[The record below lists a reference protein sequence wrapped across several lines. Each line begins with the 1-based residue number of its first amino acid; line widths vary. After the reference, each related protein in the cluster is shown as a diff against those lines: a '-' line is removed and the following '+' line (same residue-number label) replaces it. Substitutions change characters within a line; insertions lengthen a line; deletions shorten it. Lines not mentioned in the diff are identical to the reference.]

1 MTVDYNLLSQARSS
15 DADQR
20 QKAAAQIAQSLSED
34 ELPLV
39 FEMLGDRD
47 WRVRKTIVEGLLRK
61 SDEPIIRGLIDSLHD
76 PENAGKR
83 NSATEALI
91 RIGDRA
97 IPFLIFELSRE
108 ADIDVRL
115 SLVNLLGDLR
125 NAEGFGALVGLIGTE
140 TDVNIVSSSIASL
153 GKYRDDR
160 ALPTLLGALQRDDL
174 WIKFHV
180 VEALGEVGDRRA
192 LPAILAL
199 YSEKSLRKPV
209 LEAVGKIGDIGT
221 LGFLLKIITDEE
233 KLNLTAL
240 RSLVRIAEAEKPKIV
255 EVAER
260 SLIQRK
266 FRQSFPAGKIP
277 PLIEHLQASPKREVK
292 NFILKF
298 LGWSGDVRAL
308 PVLLEYVDQPESAEI
323 AAQALVD
330 FGPQAAGSIL
340 EKLRTTDE
348 DDVVTLLLRV
358 VHAVAGSEAVPTVIG
373 FLDHENPNVRRLAIE
388 TFGDILEPGTVDY
401 LLAKLDDPDVA
412 CQQAAVNS
420 ISSLVAAFPE
430 IKADTLGKIR
440 RLQSSPSIPVQLNS
454 LSIFVNIQGEG
465 YHDELLLAS
474 KDEDQVIRQK
484 AVSLM
489 GRFGEERFA
498 DQLVLSLADESPA
511 VRLAAINAIVRLR
524 PAKGLAS
531 LLSSLDDND
540 VWIRT
545 AAAQALGEYRD
556 PGAIEPLVRHLA
568 QDAPPVRIAAIE
580 ALGKSEDRVVR
591 ETLVR
596 CLAQD
601 DPEIQRAAILGLA
614 RIPGQDVLEE
624 LLIALEN
631 GDWRIRAAAA
641 IALGQRGDQSVLP
654 QLHRILVD
662 DPDPYVQQSAVV
674 ALDRMPERSS
684 FPFLMQAMDNAAIL
698 DDISDLFIRHKDLFR
713 DLLEKAWRTA
723 DTRHEMVIAAIL
735 QALKTQGSGT

>member
-47 WRVRKTIVEGLLRK
+47 WRVRKTIVEGLLRN
-61 SDEPIIRGLIDSLHD
+61 SDESIIRGLVGSLHD

-83 NSATEALI
+83 NSATEALV

-108 ADIDVRL
+108 KDLDVRL

-125 NAEGFGALVGLIGTE
+125 NAEGFSALVGIIAVE

-153 GKYRDDR
+153 GKYRDER
-160 ALPTLLGALQRDDL
+160 ALPTLLKALEREDL

-180 VEALGEVGDRRA
+180 IEALGEIGDRRA
-192 LPAILAL
+192 LPSILTL
-199 YSEKSLRKPV
+199 YKEKSLRKPV

-240 RSLVRIAEAEKPKIV
+240 RSLIQIAEAEKPRIV
-255 EVAER
+255 EAAER

-266 FRQSFPAGKIP
+266 FRQSFPAEKIP
-277 PLIEHLQASPKREVK
+277 PLVEHLESSPRREVK

-298 LGWSGDVRAL
+298 LGWSGDLRAL
-308 PVLLEYVDQPESAEI
+308 PALIRYVDQPESAEC

-358 VHAVAGSEAVPTVIG
+358 VHTVAGSEAVPTVIG
-373 FLDHENPNVRRLAIE
+373 FLDHENPNVRRLALE
-388 TFGDILEPGTVDY
+388 TLGEIPESGTVDY
-401 LLAKLDDPDVA
+401 LLAKLDDPDAA

-420 ISSLVAAFPE
+420 ISALVAAFPE
-430 IKADTLGKIR
+430 IKAEVLSKIR
-440 RLQSSPSIPVQLNS
+440 RLQSSPSIPVQLNA

-474 KDEDQVIRQK
+474 KDQDPVIRQK

-498 DQLVLSLADESPA
+498 DQLVLSLADESTA

-524 PAKGLAS
+524 PEKGLVS
-531 LLSSLDDND
+531 LLSSLDDQD

-556 PGAIEPLVRHLA
+556 PAAIEPLVRHLA

-580 ALGKSEDRVVR
+580 ALGKSEDRSVR
-591 ETLVR
+591 ETLVF
-596 CLAQD
+596 CLAQE

-614 RIPGQDVLEE
+614 RIPGQDVLDE
-624 LLIALEN
+624 LLRALES
-631 GDWRIRAAAA
+631 GDWRLRAAAA
-641 IALGQRGDQSVLP
+641 IALGQRGDRSVLEK
-654 QLHRILVD
+654 LHGTLVD

-674 ALDRMPERSS
+674 ALDRMPDRSS
-684 FPFLMQAMDNAAIL
+684 FPFLMKAMDNPAIL
-698 DDISDLFIRHKDLFR
+698 DDISDLFIRHKDVFR
-713 DLLEKAWRTA
+713 DLLEQAWRTA
-723 DTRHEMVIAAIL
+723 DSRHEMVIAAIL
-735 QALKTQGSGT
+735 QALKTQGSVT